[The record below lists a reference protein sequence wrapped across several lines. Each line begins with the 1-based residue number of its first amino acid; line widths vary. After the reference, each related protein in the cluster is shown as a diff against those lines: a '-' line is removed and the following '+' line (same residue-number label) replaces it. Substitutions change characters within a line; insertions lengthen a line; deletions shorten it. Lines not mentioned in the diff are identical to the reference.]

1 MTNENQKTLSNF
13 DEAEKCDVANSLYF
27 KPEVNIRYELT
38 FGPLETEP
46 DPNHP
51 HYKLVE
57 KDIPDFN
64 DKTKT
69 ARKVVLILQV
79 ASINGT
85 KTSQEWSILSLGC
98 RKALQEAC
106 QSGMLL
112 KKKYAFKSAGEGK
125 NKTFSFSEIGD
136 R

>member
-1 MTNENQKTLSNF
+1 MGENQRTLSNF
-13 DEAEKCDVANSLYF
+13 DEAEKCDMANSTYF

-38 FGPLETEP
+38 FCAVPFEP
-46 DPNHP
+46 DPQHP
-51 HYKLVE
+51 HFKLVE

-64 DKTKT
+64 DKTRT
-69 ARKVVLILQV
+69 SRKVVLILQLD
-79 ASINGT
+79 SINGT

-98 RKALQEAC
+98 RKAVQEAC
-106 QSGMLL
+106 ASGMLV
-112 KKKYAFKSAGEGK
+112 KKKYAFKSSGEGK